1 MKVHEKEIWT
11 GIALGLLVVT
21 GCAGAGYFVYVSAA
35 LAVFLTGISIMS
47 LWKQKKYCIAWDW
60 NMLSVTVLVAGY
72 LLSFIWAVD
81 QGMAL
86 MGFVKFLPVLLWLLF
101 LCNHMEIRTKLIQA
115 LPFIGSLMTLFSF
128 LMMQFPIWE
137 KWVTVAGRLAGFFQ
151 YPNTFALFLLVCILV
166 TVEQF
171 QSRKPDVWDLFNIV
185 LCVAGIGLSGSRI
198 VYGLFALA
206 MLILVARTPRL
217 RKMVVFIVFAGVVV
231 VLLEKIGGNG
241 IILERIFSI
250 SANES
255 TLLGRFL
262 YWRDAFGIIVR
273 HPFGTGYYGYYY
285 LQQEVQTGVYSVVNC
300 HNEFLQLMLDIG
312 IIPAVLVFGNL
323 IRVIVKPKEKNGY
336 RLIVGVI
343 LLHSLLDYDFQ
354 FIFMWMVLILFLDIH
369 NIKEKMI
376 SVFTKAGV
384 TALGIAACA
393 ISFVIGV
400 SDAYYMAGNA
410 EHALKI
416 YGGNM
421 QARIFCLS
429 EAEDAREMKAQ
440 ANDILTRNQ
449 HAVIAYSAL
458 ARVAV
463 SEGDVQSFIKYK
475 LTAIEMA
482 PYQYDEYIDYLNT
495 LTYCADKYMES
506 GDMKSA
512 GTCVLRLKQIP
523 ELLREVEKKTSVL
536 GWKIKDYP
544 RVSLSHENLS
554 TIEQYVD
561 EMNNIGEK

>member
-1 MKVHEKEIWT
+1 MRVHVSKIWS
-11 GIALGLLVVT
+11 GIAFILLVAT
-21 GCAGAGYFVYVSAA
+21 GCVGAGYFVYASAA
-35 LAVFLTGISIMS
+35 LGIILTGILIVS
-47 LWKQKKYCIAWDW
+47 LWKEKKYCIAWDW
-60 NMLSVTVLVAGY
+60 NMLSITVLVAGY
-72 LLSFIWAVD
+72 LFSFIWAVD

-101 LCNHMEIRTKLIQA
+101 LCNHMEIRVKLIQT

-151 YPNTFALFLLVCILV
+151 YPNTFSVFLLVCILV
-166 TVEQF
+166 TIEQL
-171 QSRKPDVWDLFNIV
+171 QSRKPDVWDLCNIV

-198 VYGLFALA
+198 VYGLFALV
-206 MLILVARTPRL
+206 MIFLLMRTPKL
-217 RKMVVFIVFAGVVV
+217 RKMVLLIIFAGVMA
-231 VLLEKIGGNG
+231 VLLEKFVGNG
-241 IILERIFSI
+241 IILERILSI

-255 TLLGRFL
+255 TLLGRLL
-262 YWRDAFGIIVR
+262 YWRDALGIIIR

-312 IIPAVLVFGNL
+312 IVPGMIVFGNL
-323 IRVIVKPKEKNGY
+323 IRVIVKSKETNGY

-343 LLHSLLDYDFQ
+343 LLHSLLDYDLQ

-369 NIKEKMI
+369 NIKEKRI
-376 SVFTKAGV
+376 SVSAKAGATV
-384 TALGIAACA
+384 LGLVACI
-393 ISFVIGV
+393 ISFIIGL
-400 SDAYYMAGNA
+400 SDAFYTAGNA
-410 EHALKI
+410 ERALEI
-416 YGGNM
+416 YDGNM

-429 EAEDAREMKAQ
+429 EAEAIEEMEAQ
-440 ANDILTRNQ
+440 ANDILDRNQ
-449 HAVIAYSAL
+449 HAAIAYSAL
-458 ARVAV
+458 ARAAV
-463 SEGDVQSFIKYK
+463 SEGDVQSFIKNK
-475 LTAIEMA
+475 LTAIKMA

-495 LTYCADKYMES
+495 LTYCADMYMES

-512 GTCVLRLKQIP
+512 KTCVLRLEQIP
-523 ELLREVEKKTSVL
+523 ELLKEVEKKTSAL

-554 TIEQYVD
+554 TIEKYV
-561 EMNNIGEK
+561 NSIK